1 MFDHVFQC
9 CGWQGG
15 GLPENHD
22 PIAEGHDG
30 GDGLDFQGGGQALVF
45 FGVELGEG
53 DVFVLF
59 GRLLVNRHELPAGAA
74 PFGPGVD
81 KHNAFLGHHVVE
93 CVFAYFYE
101 CHGCILSFKV
111 VI

>member
-1 MFDHVFQC
+1 M
-9 CGWQGG
+9 
-15 GLPENHD
+15 
-22 PIAEGHDG
+22 
-30 GDGLDFQGGGQALVF
+30 DFQGGGQALVF

-59 GRLLVNRHELPAGAA
+59 GRLLVNRHELPAGVA
-74 PFGPGVD
+74 PFGLGVD